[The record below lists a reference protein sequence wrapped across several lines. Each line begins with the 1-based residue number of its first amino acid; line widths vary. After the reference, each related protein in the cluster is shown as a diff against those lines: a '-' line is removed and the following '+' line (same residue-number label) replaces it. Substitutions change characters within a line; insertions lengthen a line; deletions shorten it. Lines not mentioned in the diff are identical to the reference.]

1 MSILRTEQPP
11 FCCILIVTCITI
23 CKELATSDD
32 FYVLQINFDG
42 WGCVSKNRPFKCVG
56 LKSKKCQSYNHES
69 INILIYLYLHVCYC
83 TIFTLLA
90 TLCLAPKKFFYFNT
104 LFSYKQEYII
114 WKKTLFCKKIVNI
127 ECTEWLCS
135 ILDIKVIS
143 ENSIVP

>member
-56 LKSKKCQSYNHES
+56 AKKSKKCQSYNPES
-69 INILIYLYLHVCYC
+69 IIIFIFTCMCYC
-83 TIFTLLA
+83 TIFTILA
-90 TLCLAPKKFFYFNT
+90 TLCLAPKKNFFSMPY
-104 LFSYKQEYII
+104 SYIRI
-114 WKKTLFCKKIVNI
+114 HNLKKKLFCKKIVNI
-127 ECTEWLCS
+127 ECAEWLCS

>member
-42 WGCVSKNRPFKCVG
+42 WGCAAGCVSKNRPFKCVG
-56 LKSKKCQSYNHES
+56 LKKPKNVNLTTTNPSTLFIFTCM
-69 INILIYLYLHVCYC
+69 CYG

-90 TLCLAPKKFFYFNT
+90 TLCLAPKIFFSIPY
-104 LFSYKQEYII
+104 SYIRIHNLE
-114 WKKTLFCKKIVNI
+114 KTLP
-127 ECTEWLCS
+127 
-135 ILDIKVIS
+135 ILQEDRKY
-143 ENSIVP
+143 